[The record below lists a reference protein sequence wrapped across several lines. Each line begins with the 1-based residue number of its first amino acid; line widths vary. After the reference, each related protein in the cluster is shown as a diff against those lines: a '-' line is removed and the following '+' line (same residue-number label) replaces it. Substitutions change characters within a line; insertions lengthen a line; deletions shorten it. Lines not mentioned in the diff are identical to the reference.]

1 MIQKISKIGNA
12 TVPSIGLGC
21 MGISAFYSTRLSNS
35 DAHALL
41 SKAADIGCT
50 FWDTSDAYLDNE
62 LVIGEWFQKTG
73 RRSEIFLASK
83 FGITTAPQGR
93 VIRGEPEYVKEA
105 CDRSL
110 KRLGVD
116 YIDLYYQHCVDKK
129 TPIEYTVGAMAE
141 LVKEGKVKYLGLSE
155 CSASTLR
162 RACTVHP
169 IAAVQIEYSPFALDA
184 ETNGLIDACEEL
196 GVAVVAYSP
205 LGRGFLTGVYKSIED
220 FPEGDWR
227 RTQPRFV
234 GDNFDNN
241 IKLVNTLTAVAA
253 IKGVTA
259 GQLALAWIV
268 SQGGIPIPGTTNMER
283 LEENFKALD
292 VEITPDEARDIREA
306 VIAANVT
313 GDRYEGPFMSF
324 CYADSPELPESN

>member
-116 YIDLYYQHCVDKK
+116 
-129 TPIEYTVGAMAE
+129 
-141 LVKEGKVKYLGLSE
+141 
-155 CSASTLR
+155 
-162 RACTVHP
+162 
-169 IAAVQIEYSPFALDA
+169 
-184 ETNGLIDACEEL
+184 
-196 GVAVVAYSP
+196 
-205 LGRGFLTGVYKSIED
+205 
-220 FPEGDWR
+220 
-227 RTQPRFV
+227 
-234 GDNFDNN
+234 
-241 IKLVNTLTAVAA
+241 
-253 IKGVTA
+253 
-259 GQLALAWIV
+259 
-268 SQGGIPIPGTTNMER
+268 
-283 LEENFKALD
+283 
-292 VEITPDEARDIREA
+292 
-306 VIAANVT
+306 
-313 GDRYEGPFMSF
+313 
-324 CYADSPELPESN
+324 